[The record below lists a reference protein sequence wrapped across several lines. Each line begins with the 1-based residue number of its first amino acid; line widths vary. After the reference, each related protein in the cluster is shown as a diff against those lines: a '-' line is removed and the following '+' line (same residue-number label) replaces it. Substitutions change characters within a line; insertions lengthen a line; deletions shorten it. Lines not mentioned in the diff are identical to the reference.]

1 MITLPTAIRAIR
13 NSEIGDQV
21 EYVRGV
27 RKLPPEALLPRD
39 ALQDLRVD
47 VEVGVDGVD
56 VVLILERVDQPQ
68 QLAGAVL
75 VERDARLGLLGDLGG
90 LDLDPG
96 LSSDSRTAVRSA
108 GSQTIS

>member
-13 NSEIGDQV
+13 TSEIGDQV
-21 EYVRGV
+21 ECVRGV
-27 RKLPPEALLPRD
+27 RRLPPEALLPRH
-39 ALQDLRVD
+39 AFQNLGVD
-47 VEVGVDGVD
+47 VEVRVHGVD

-75 VERDARLGLLGDLGG
+75 VERNARLRLLGDLGR
-90 LDLDPG
+90 LELHPG
-96 LSSDSRTAVRSA
+96 ASSDSRTAVRSA